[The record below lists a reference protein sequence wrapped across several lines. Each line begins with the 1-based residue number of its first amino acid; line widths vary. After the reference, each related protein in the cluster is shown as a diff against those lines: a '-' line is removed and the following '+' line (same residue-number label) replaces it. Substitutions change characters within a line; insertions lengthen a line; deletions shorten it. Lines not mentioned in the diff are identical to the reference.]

1 MTKLRLASLYVR
13 HQNTQSAVLHFIN
26 FPSLL
31 LNMRLSALLKASY
44 AYGGPYKLL
53 FLNLRG
59 GQFIGAILALSCYA
73 WLLSILSSH
82 HLAIASGNK
91 AIVGIGTYLSI
102 YILAS
107 MPAIWLYFEKAWFEW
122 ASMGGDMLGVAGSIA
137 IAVLTR
143 GSTSACSGLFV
154 AGEEAHIGK
163 STGQRAC
170 KLQKVVF
177 ATGICNS

>member
-1 MTKLRLASLYVR
+1 M
-13 HQNTQSAVLHFIN
+13 N
-26 FPSLL
+26 
-31 LNMRLSALLKASY
+31 LSALLKASH

-53 FLNLRG
+53 LLNLRG

-73 WLLSILSSH
+73 WLMSALASD
-82 HLAIASGNK
+82 HLAIASSNK
-91 AIVGIGTYLSI
+91 AIVGLGTYLSI

-107 MPAIWLYFEKAWFEW
+107 MPAIWLYFEKAWFGW
-122 ASMGGDMLGVAGSIA
+122 ASMSGDVLGVAGSIV

-143 GSTSACSGLFV
+143 GSTSACSGLFL
-154 AGEEAHIGK
+154 AGEEAKVGMN
-163 STGQRAC
+163 TVQQAC

>member
-1 MTKLRLASLYVR
+1 M
-13 HQNTQSAVLHFIN
+13 N
-26 FPSLL
+26 
-31 LNMRLSALLKASY
+31 LSALLKASH

-53 FLNLRG
+53 LLNLRG

-73 WLLSILSSH
+73 WLISVLSSH
-82 HLAIASGNK
+82 HLAVPSNNK
-91 AIVGIGTYLSI
+91 AIVGLGTYLSI

-107 MPAIWLYFEKAWFEW
+107 MPAIWLFFEKAWFGW
-122 ASMGGDMLGVAGSIA
+122 VSMSGDVLGVAGSIA

-143 GSTSACSGLFV
+143 GSTRACSGLFT
-154 AGEEAHIGK
+154 AGEEAQIGP
-163 STGQRAC
+163 SIVQQAC